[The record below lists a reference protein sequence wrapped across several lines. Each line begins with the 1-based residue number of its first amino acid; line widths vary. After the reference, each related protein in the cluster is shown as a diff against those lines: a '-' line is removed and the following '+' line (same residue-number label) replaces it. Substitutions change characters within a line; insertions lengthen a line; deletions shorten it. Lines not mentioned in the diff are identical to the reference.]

1 MDVRGLSIALLVGL
15 VGCRLSW
22 TPHMGVPARQSN
34 VTTLALFAKDDA
46 ARGLAK
52 EVLSRDGHIT
62 LIEGDVPDSEQCGW
76 AAAHGAQ
83 MYAVAYVDAGYDST
97 FKCTKTE
104 GGIFSKHEEC
114 VDGYETD
121 KHTSASYS
129 LTTYDA
135 TTCKEIPRLTARFS
149 ATALGEEE
157 QSKPEALATLAQRV
171 RAKSEQLPDQL
182 TLDAQ
187 GRLVGDAHDGFYA
200 VFRAGQ
206 YRGYVRRDG
215 EDLTPMYCC
224 FEPQPGDAL
233 VERGRR
239 KFLELAIDA
248 TASRTDGQF
257 AIGGGAHLRHYKL
270 DGGFQFGFGADG
282 LVAAG
287 DRTLK
292 IVTAELGWGVPIA
305 PGFVASANVG
315 VGWTV
320 HYDGDNIKS
329 ATESALTPMLRV
341 QTFLTTFVFVSMEA
355 GVLFAG
361 GPAPISRITAGFDL

>member
-1 MDVRGLSIALLVGL
+1 VRLLALLVC
-15 VGCRLSW
+15 VAGCRFSW
-22 TPHMGVPARQSN
+22 GNHLGVPARQSN

-62 LIEGDVPDSEQCGW
+62 LIEGDVPDSEQCPW
-76 AAAHGAQ
+76 AAAHGAE

-104 GGIFSKHEEC
+104 GGLFSKHEEC

-121 KHTSASYS
+121 KHTSAHYS
-129 LTTYDA
+129 LTTFDA
-135 TTCKEIPRLTARFS
+135 TTCKEIPRLTAKFS

-157 QSKPEALATLAQRV
+157 ESKPEALATLARRV
-171 RAKSEQLPDQL
+171 RIKSEQLPDQVK
-182 TLDAQ
+182 LDAQ

-215 EDLTPMYCC
+215 EDLVPMYCC
-224 FEPQPGDAL
+224 FEPQPDDTL

-248 TASRTDGQF
+248 TASRTDTKF
-257 AIGGGAHLRHYKL
+257 AIGAGIHLRHYAL
-270 DGGFQFGFGADG
+270 DGGFQWGIGADA
-282 LVAAG
+282 LAAAG
-287 DRTLK
+287 DRSLK
-292 IVTAELGWGVPIA
+292 LVTGELGWGLPIA

-315 VGWTV
+315 VGWAV

-329 ATESALTPMLRV
+329 ETESAFTPMLRV

-355 GVLFAG
+355 GVLFAD